1 MPCYIC
7 HVRLAACLLTLG
19 FCFPASAQDE
29 PVAKFGTTVVINSG
43 FRGLVYHIKRDSPRL
58 PDFRKL
64 KPAGAAIYTASLNIP
79 PQSFRAGFPGVTKRF
94 EWFAIDYTARFWI
107 EKPGVYRFGLVSD
120 DGSRMYVDDREIIDN
135 DGIHSAERRA
145 GSVDLSGGIHQIR
158 VSYFQGPRD
167 EVALILQVAGPGDRF
182 RIFSTDE
189 FKPPANPDSWTL
201 PAPVKK

>member
-1 MPCYIC
+1 M
-7 HVRLAACLLTLG
+7 RLAACLLTLG
-19 FCFPASAQDE
+19 TCFPAGAQDE

-43 FRGLVYHIKRDSPRL
+43 FRGLVYHIRRDSPRL

-64 KPAGAAIYTASLNIP
+64 KPAGAAIYTSALNIP

-107 EKPGVYRFGLVSD
+107 EKPGVYRFALVSD

-135 DGIHSAERRA
+135 DGIHAAQRRN
-145 GSVDLSGGIHQIR
+145 GNVELSGGIHQIR

-167 EVALILQVAGPGDRF
+167 EVALVLQVAAPGARF

-189 FKPPANPDSWTL
+189 FKPPANADDWTF
-201 PAPVKK
+201 PAPLKK